1 MPAKAN
7 AADWA
12 ATLEEHRPRLRRLI
26 ALRLDR
32 RVRRRV
38 DPSDVIQE
46 TLIEATRRQGQ
57 YLADPAMPMFLW
69 LRQLAGERLIML
81 HRRHLGAK
89 ARDVGREL
97 ALDGAMPGATS
108 EILAQEIVG
117 QITGPSTAAVRAEEQ
132 ASLVAA
138 LDSIEPIDREI
149 LALRH
154 FEQLSLSEAALALGI
169 STDAAK
175 KRHVRALRR
184 LKSQLADTKE
194 KK

>member
-1 MPAKAN
+1 M
-7 AADWA
+7 
-12 ATLEEHRPRLRRLI
+12 EEHRPRLRRLV

-46 TLIEATRRQGQ
+46 TFMEAIRRQKE
-57 YLADPAMPMFLW
+57 YLANPAMPLFLW
-69 LRQLAGERLIML
+69 LRRLAGERLIML

-89 ARDVGREL
+89 ARDAAREV
-97 ALDGAMPGATS
+97 ALDGGGMPGATS
-108 EILAQEIVG
+108 AVLAKEIAG
-117 QITGPSTAAVRAEEQ
+117 HFTGPSTAAVRAEEQ
-132 ASLVAA
+132 AALAAA
-138 LDSIEPIDREI
+138 LDAMEPIDREV

-154 FEQLSLSEAALALGI
+154 FEQLSLTEAALALGI

-184 LKSQLADTKE
+184 LKTLLANSGGKSP
-194 KK
+194 